1 MTVPVNLLRQ
11 IERKLRLPTANSAE
25 WMDFGHWSP
34 ADLYQPLVR
43 KFAQIREAQRDGATF
58 AFTSISPGEGVS
70 FVTAQIARELA
81 QHAGEKVLV
90 TTAESLHALAPVHL
104 GEIEFGA
111 QPGAKVWRLAH
122 RQSAMDIQPLGFRM
136 EALQILRKRFGY
148 VLVDCPALR
157 ESGAVIPAARASAG
171 LILVVA
177 AAETRRDHVE
187 QAQSALED
195 AGCHLLGLVLNKRR
209 EAVPKFLYPYF

>member
-1 MTVPVNLLRQ
+1 
-11 IERKLRLPTANSAE
+11 
-25 WMDFGHWSP
+25 
-34 ADLYQPLVR
+34 
-43 KFAQIREAQRDGATF
+43 
-58 AFTSISPGEGVS
+58 
-70 FVTAQIARELA
+70 
-81 QHAGEKVLV
+81 
-90 TTAESLHALAPVHL
+90 
-104 GEIEFGA
+104 
-111 QPGAKVWRLAH
+111 
-122 RQSAMDIQPLGFRM
+122 
-136 EALQILRKRFGY
+136 LRKRFGY

-157 ESGAVIPAARASAG
+157 ESGEVIPAARASAG